1 MAIRKTGKPVGRPPG
16 RPIDLQKQA
25 DIIEASWSMFLE
37 RGVEAVALESVAAK
51 AGVSKATLYKHF
63 ADKPSLFEAGVLRE
77 MERIEAAQ
85 RLQQGGPP
93 PAGDLRTTL
102 CQFGLG
108 IMGFIFSDPAVAF
121 YNALAGEL
129 SRHPDLARR
138 FYAMGPG
145 RTRANLTFILS
156 AAAQRGDLAIED
168 AEEAAEHLFGLWQGF
183 SNFQLSLGVEGQ
195 RIKRN
200 LNTRVERAVDTF
212 LRAYQPLSVKPKQ
225 KT

>member
-1 MAIRKTGKPVGRPPG
+1 MATRKAGKPLGRPV
-16 RPIDLQKQA
+16 DLQKQA

-37 RGVEAVALESVAAK
+37 RGVEAVALELVAAK

-63 ADKPSLFEAGVLRE
+63 ADKASLFEAGVLRE

-85 RLQQGGPP
+85 RLQHGGSV
-93 PAGDLRTTL
+93 PAGDLRTIL

-108 IMGFIFSDPAVAF
+108 ILGFIFSDPAVSF

-129 SRHPDLARR
+129 SRHPDLAQR

-195 RIKRN
+195 RIRRN
-200 LNTRVERAVDTF
+200 LNARVERAVDTF
-212 LRAYQPLSVKPKQ
+212 LRAYAPTPVKRK
-225 KT
+225 KATRR